1 MVLIRNVIIEN
12 VMKKRILLFTILIF
26 STPVFTFAQARTITN
41 ADLEAFRNKRLA
53 AEKDLRENYAKLGFP
68 SPQELEKQIE
78 QSRLEREELA
88 AQLRQQRE
96 RELQSEIDALQVQNY
111 FLLSQNKTYVRRERN
126 YFYGVSPF
134 FYYNPR
140 FPRVRSK
147 NFRNKNDRGIFLPP
161 IRPPKPIRPPRVRF
175 N

>member
-1 MVLIRNVIIEN
+1 
-12 VMKKRILLFTILIF
+12 MKKRILLFTILIF
-26 STPVFTFAQARTITN
+26 STSVFARAQTKTITN
-41 ADLEAFRNKRLA
+41 AELEAFRQKRLA

-88 AQLRQQRE
+88 AQLRAERE
-96 RELQSEIDALQVQNY
+96 RQMQYEIDALRSQNY
-111 FLLSQNKTYVRRERN
+111 SLQSQNKNYTRPTRT

-134 FYYNPR
+134 LYYSPR
-140 FPRVRSK
+140 FRRK
-147 NFRNKNDRGIFLPP
+147 NTQNNNILPP
-161 IRPPKPIRPPRVRF
+161 IRPPKPIRPPRTGF

>member
-1 MVLIRNVIIEN
+1 
-12 VMKKRILLFTILIF
+12 MKKRILLFTILIF
-26 STPVFTFAQARTITN
+26 SASVFTFAQTKTITN
-41 ADLEAFRNKRLA
+41 SDLEAFRQKRLA

-68 SPQELEKQIE
+68 SPRELEKQIE

-88 AQLRQQRE
+88 AQLREERK
-96 RELQSEIDALQVQNY
+96 RELQNEIDALRSQNY
-111 FLLSQNKTYVRRERN
+111 FLGSQDKNYTRPERT

-140 FPRVRSK
+140 FFSFPVKTPRNNRNRG
-147 NFRNKNDRGIFLPP
+147 NFLT
-161 IRPPKPIRPPRVRF
+161 IRPPNPIRTPRGRF